1 METTGR
7 VKDISKDWKT
17 GKYILTLTLEHA
29 DDNGL
34 NEISGLE
41 CLDISVKKHRI
52 KRSLNA
58 NAYFHKLV
66 SLIAQKINGNNIAVK
81 NRLIREYGQYEYI
94 DGMIPTYMMKAEYE
108 DKILNR
114 EGVHFQTVGYEH
126 LEGQD
131 YVKFA
136 AMRGSHT
143 YNTAEMS
150 RLIDGTVQEAKE
162 LGIETLPP
170 DQLERMIDSWA
181 GISEKPV

>member
-7 VKDISKDWKT
+7 VKEITQDWKT
-17 GKYILTLTLEHA
+17 GKFILHMEIDHA
-29 DDNGL
+29 DTNAL
-34 NEISGLE
+34 NEISGLD
-41 CLDISVKKHRI
+41 CLDISAKKHRV
-52 KRSLNA
+52 KRSLNS
-58 NAYFHKLV
+58 NSYFHKLC
-66 SLIAQKINGNNIAVK
+66 SLIAQKINESNIAVK

-126 LEGQD
+126 IEGQD
-131 YVKFA
+131 YVKLA

-150 RLIDGTVQEAKE
+150 RLIDGTVQETKQ

-170 DQLERMIDSWA
+170 DELERMKAAWT
-181 GISEKPV
+181 GNTKTNV